1 MHPED
6 RPALD
11 EAEREARL
19 VAELRGASVGGA
31 PYLTLGNVLVIV
43 LGFALAWG
51 AALLVMQP

>member
-19 VAELRGASVGGA
+19 VAELRGA
-31 PYLTLGNVLVIV
+31 PPPRTRRT
-43 LGFALAWG
+43 
-51 AALLVMQP
+51 